1 MCVGGGHL
9 GYGAFCQRT
18 SHRRTG
24 ISFNSQQN
32 YALVNGNSPML
43 KRMHTYARTVKKI
56 YALPKCTQCVTD
68 SDAQWPA
75 AATTNC
81 WMIVSTPCVP
91 VPCVSWSWTSCYRT
105 SLPFDLIH
113 LDSWLW
119 LLAWTS
125 DLLLLDPQHILPVP
139 AAIWWSALQTTTTGN
154 PCFFWHCIPC
164 TTSRGVLY
172 LAARGALSALRSLTR
187 YMTLP
192 LSYWWFF
199 QELGPL
205 GKK

>member
-1 MCVGGGHL
+1 MVPGNWQFIPESSDNEKVSPPACGLSVKDCWEVFLSGQGVFSRVQLILELLQSYVCWGGGHL

-32 YALVNGNSPML
+32 CALANGNSPML

-75 AATTNC
+75 AATTNF

-91 VPCVSWSWTSCYRT
+91 VPCVS
-105 SLPFDLIH
+105 
-113 LDSWLW
+113 
-119 LLAWTS
+119 
-125 DLLLLDPQHILPVP
+125 
-139 AAIWWSALQTTTTGN
+139 
-154 PCFFWHCIPC
+154 
-164 TTSRGVLY
+164 
-172 LAARGALSALRSLTR
+172 
-187 YMTLP
+187 
-192 LSYWWFF
+192 
-199 QELGPL
+199 
-205 GKK
+205 